1 MKKTKL
7 TEKPSSI
14 LDIAEE
20 NISQKFRDYIEEIS
34 QLNTNTESA
43 RAQRFFIL
51 HKALLRDS
59 CCPEE
64 NNRDSGSDRQHISGH

>member
-20 NISQKFRDYIEEIS
+20 NISQKFREYIDQIS
-34 QLNTNTESA
+34 Q
-43 RAQRFFIL
+43 
-51 HKALLRDS
+51 
-59 CCPEE
+59 
-64 NNRDSGSDRQHISGH
+64 

>member
-20 NISQKFRDYIEEIS
+20 NISPEI
-34 QLNTNTESA
+34 
-43 RAQRFFIL
+43 QRIYRGNL
-51 HKALLRDS
+51 SIKYRT
-59 CCPEE
+59 CK
-64 NNRDSGSDRQHISGH
+64 GSKIFYSV

>member
-20 NISQKFRDYIEEIS
+20 NISQKFREYIEEIS
-34 QLNTNTESA
+34 QLNTRTC
-43 RAQRFFIL
+43 
-51 HKALLRDS
+51 K
-59 CCPEE
+59 
-64 NNRDSGSDRQHISGH
+64 GSKIFYSV